1 MCPRGSRCPKVER
14 EAQTSAAAAGKED
27 VSRGKETG
35 MDVWT
40 LQLLHNHPESL
51 GVSEPVAIV
60 RCAVYSGDVKYFL
73 WALAGN
79 QRR

>member
-1 MCPRGSRCPKVER
+1 MCRGESRDYNFFYLIEK
-14 EAQTSAAAAGKED
+14 D
-27 VSRGKETG
+27 VCRGKETG